1 MVRDEVDAGCAGLP
15 VSLAPE
21 SRKRPGGRWPT
32 QRDSRRTPPRLTGSR
47 GVICELVGTE
57 ILNIIRIVCALLTQ

>member
-1 MVRDEVDAGCAGLP
+1 MWGEVDAGCAGLP

-32 QRDSRRTPPRLTGSR
+32 RRDYRRTPPRPTGL
-47 GVICELVGTE
+47 GEVICELVDTE
-57 ILNIIRIVCALLTQ
+57 ILNTIKVGLC

>member
-1 MVRDEVDAGCAGLP
+1 MRDEVDAGCAGLP

-32 QRDSRRTPPRLTGSR
+32 QRGSRRTPPRPTGLR
-47 GVICELVGTE
+47 EIICELVDTE

>member
-1 MVRDEVDAGCAGLP
+1 MRDEVDAWCAGLP

-32 QRDSRRTPPRLTGSR
+32 QRDSRRTPPRPTGLR
-47 GVICELVGTE
+47 EAICELVDEE

>member
-1 MVRDEVDAGCAGLP
+1 MRDEVDAGCAGLP

-32 QRDSRRTPPRLTGSR
+32 QRDSCRTPPRPTGL
-47 GVICELVGTE
+47 GETICELVDTE

>member
-32 QRDSRRTPPRLTGSR
+32 QRDSRRPPPRLPR
-47 GVICELVGTE
+47 LREIICELVDAE

>member
-47 GVICELVGTE
+47 GVICELVGT
-57 ILNIIRIVCALLTQ
+57 